1 MSSWGAGRGLSL
13 PMRQPCH
20 HWGSARCLSA
30 AAQCRQA
37 ASLCHPPDL
46 FPQAFSPRG
55 SPGVWE
61 PRKVHRHLPQ
71 SQRMAGQGWRAPCP
85 TTPSMSPLSS
95 LGDQYLKN
103 TQNHPTWRMR
113 AVPHTGNLLFSP
125 PRKHRAHSGKA
136 TGVFPSSPPP
146 LSNYSPTGITNNS
159 AQPPALPNSNTH
171 TSSQTP
177 LFPSSFTTGTEG
189 TKCEKIGLFVPPTP
203 RP

>member
-1 MSSWGAGRGLSL
+1 MSL

-30 AAQCRQA
+30 AAQGRQA

-61 PRKVHRHLPQ
+61 PRMVHRHLPQ

-113 AVPHTGNLLFSP
+113 AVPHPGNLLFSP
-125 PRKHRAHSGKA
+125 PRKRRAHSRKA
-136 TGVFPSSPPP
+136 TGVFPSSPP
-146 LSNYSPTGITNNS
+146 TIG
-159 AQPPALPNSNTH
+159 Q
-171 TSSQTP
+171 
-177 LFPSSFTTGTEG
+177 LFPHRSHKQQCSASSPAQQQHTYLQSNSFISIQFHHRYRRY
-189 TKCEKIGLFVPPTP
+189 KI
-203 RP
+203 